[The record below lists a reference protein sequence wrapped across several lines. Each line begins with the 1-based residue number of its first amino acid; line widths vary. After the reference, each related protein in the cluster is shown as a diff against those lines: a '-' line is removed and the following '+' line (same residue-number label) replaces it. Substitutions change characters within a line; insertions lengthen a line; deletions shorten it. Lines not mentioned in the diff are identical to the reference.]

1 MLGAHRQR
9 GHGGRIGPHLVTEP
23 LDVGKRRSE
32 AVGVSLLVLAALA
45 VRVGYLVAVTRRPG
59 FKWIDPDR
67 YAELGSLLARGEDG
81 WRWTLDAVLY
91 LKHVKAPLYP
101 VILSRF
107 ALLPAPYPFS
117 AAVAQAV
124 ASAACVGFL
133 FVIGRGLHSAR
144 AGFIAAALYTICL
157 PSIFDVAVIQQ
168 ESFEV
173 LARRARQRLLAALP
187 RAREAA
193 LLHFAPAPPPSVSLL
208 VLHALA
214 LLSGVLWAHALRSD
228 VLPPAVVSLG
238 SRTWLVLAVL
248 WLAVRTGAPT
258 RRG

>member
-1 MLGAHRQR
+1 MLGANRQR

-23 LDVGKRRSE
+23 LHVGKRRSE

-45 VRVGYLVAVTRRPG
+45 V
-59 FKWIDPDR
+59 
-67 YAELGSLLARGEDG
+67 
-81 WRWTLDAVLY
+81 
-91 LKHVKAPLYP
+91 
-101 VILSRF
+101 
-107 ALLPAPYPFS
+107 
-117 AAVAQAV
+117 
-124 ASAACVGFL
+124 
-133 FVIGRGLHSAR
+133 
-144 AGFIAAALYTICL
+144 
-157 PSIFDVAVIQQ
+157 
-168 ESFEV
+168 SFGV
-173 LARRARQRLLAALP
+173 LARRARQRLRAALP
-187 RAREAA
+187 HAREAA
-193 LLHFAPAPPPSVSLL
+193 VLHFAPAPPPSVSLL